1 MPQFKAR
8 VIVMFRKSI
17 LDPQGAAIER
27 AVKGV
32 VAPSKGSV
40 EGMSGKI
47 SFPDV
52 SSVRVGKVVDLT
64 VEGTDAKAVEEKV
77 KILADRILANP
88 VMEQYTVE
96 VEEVSGDPSPELN
109 AGNVSGDSSSVSS
122 TGPVP

>member
-27 AVKGV
+27 AVKG
-32 VAPSKGSV
+32 ALTPSKWV
-40 EGMSGKI
+40 SGDPSPELNAKGEI

-64 VEGTDAKAVEEKV
+64 VEGTDASAVGEKV

-88 VMEQYTVE
+88 VMEEYTVE
-96 VEEVSGDPSPELN
+96 V
-109 AGNVSGDSSSVSS
+109 A
-122 TGPVP
+122 PVP